1 MSYLYLSTKMED
13 YLVRDTFDE
22 IRAKSRFLLK
32 EKKEEEVKSCI
43 LVKCFSFIIMG
54 GEKS

>member
-1 MSYLYLSTKMED
+1 MED

-32 EKKEEEVKSCI
+32 EKKEEYISNTNLDLQQFAIEVN
-43 LVKCFSFIIMG
+43 LVIQ
-54 GEKS
+54 